1 MAYEIFDSKAT
12 RSSSPALTIR
22 ADLRIALNADA
33 GDLLASV
40 GAKYA
45 QILWDRESF
54 RLAIRPLTKPEAR
67 AFKLTF
73 PNIRRGPTIAA
84 QSFLKYIQWQSGKPF
99 TTVVHWNEKERLLEA
114 DLPRE
119 RVGIVAQGK
128 GRR

>member
-12 RSSSPALTIR
+12 RSRSPGLTIR
-22 ADLRIALNADA
+22 ADLRIAFNADA
-33 GDLLASV
+33 RNLFTSV

-45 QILWDRESF
+45 QILWDRESL

-84 QSFLKYIQWQSGKPF
+84 QSFLRYIEWQAGEPF
-99 TTVVHWNEKERLLEA
+99 TTAVNWNEKEGLLEA
-114 DLPRE
+114 ALPRE
-119 RVGIVAQGK
+119 RVGVVAQGK
-128 GRR
+128 SRK